1 MGNAMNTARSALRP
15 AVDQFCRVRDTAAD
29 TLRVFGN
36 MSASYWRRFR
46 NWISQP
52 HIRRRILIIAG
63 VGLVIFLLVVIGVT
77 TFGFGPAGVVAG
89 SAAAA
94 TQSAVFGAFVPA
106 GSWFAVMT
114 SIGMTSGILP
124 LIAAGAALL
133 GMGGVAT
140 YLFGFQ
146 DHHA

>member
-1 MGNAMNTARSALRP
+1 MGNAMNTARSAYRSV
-15 AVDQFCRVRDTAAD
+15 ADQFQRVRDTAAD
-29 TLRVFGN
+29 TLRAFRN
-36 MSASYWRRFR
+36 MVASYWRRFK
-46 NWISQP
+46 NWVSQP
-52 HIRRRILIIAG
+52 HIRRRLIIIAV
-63 VGLVIFLLVVIGVT
+63 VGLIIFLLVIIGVT
-77 TFGFGPAGVVAG
+77 TFGLGPAGVVAG

-114 SIGMTSGILP
+114 SIGMTGMLP

-140 YLFGFQ
+140 YFGFQ